1 MYNFIFFPGKRNKE
15 KRDDFH
21 AGDINVKYIRTENI
35 ISNPFHVRKN
45 CDGEA
50 VVRLADS
57 IKRYGIIEPLAV
69 RRYTSGKFEIVFGE
83 RRLQAARLIDM
94 QSVPCVI
101 LENISRCAACELA
114 YAENT
119 IREPL
124 NLNEKAMGVETLV
137 RRFNM
142 NRSRVC
148 ENLSIYRNEMNFL
161 MDILHLSAYERE
173 LICTSSLTAAHLKPL
188 LKIENT
194 NVRRHLM
201 TVIAEKDISPSGCE
215 RFIEEFLSSPAKKER
230 RAKKVMPRPVKKLV
244 LGDIRV
250 FMNSIDHA
258 VEIVRG
264 CGAEIKCDKSET
276 DDGVSYTINVRRGTS
291 KSTEI

>member
-1 MYNFIFFPGKRNKE
+1 MNKFIFFPGKRNKKE
-15 KRDDFH
+15 RGIFGG
-21 AGDINVKYIRTENI
+21 GDINVKYIPTENI
-35 ISNPFHVRKN
+35 ISNPFHIRKN

-50 VVRLADS
+50 IVRLADN
-57 IKRYGIIEPLAV
+57 IRRYGVIEPLAV

-101 LENISRCAACELA
+101 LENISRRASCELS

-119 IREPL
+119 MREPL

-137 RRFNM
+137 RRFDM
-142 NRSRVC
+142 NRSQVC
-148 ENLSIYRNEMNFL
+148 ESLSIYRNEMSFL
-161 MDILHLSAYERE
+161 MEILHLSAYERE

-188 LKIENT
+188 MKIENV

-201 TVIAEKDISPSGCE
+201 TVIAEKGISPSGCE
-215 RFIEEFLSSPAKKER
+215 RFIEEFLASPLKKEQKAKKSR
-230 RAKKVMPRPVKKLV
+230 PRPVKRLV
-244 LGDIRV
+244 LGDIRI

-258 VEIVRG
+258 VEIVRDS
-264 CGAEIKCDKSET
+264 GADIKCDKIEI
-276 DDGVSYTINVRRGTS
+276 DGGVSYTISVRRAEA
-291 KSTEI
+291 KNTEI